1 MSVEEDLRR
10 VTLQEQRLQF
20 PSFDPARAWD
30 LGVALKEAAESRSQ
44 AVAIDVSLHGY
55 PLFFHAMPGTT
66 PNNADW
72 IRRKRNTVFRFFRSS
87 FGMGLTMAQR
97 QTTLSAAYGLAATDY
112 ADHGGGFPLFV
123 AGTGCI
129 GAVTVSGLPQRD
141 DHCLVVSTLAAMLQR
156 DISDITL

>member
-1 MSVEEDLRR
+1 M
-10 VTLQEQRLQF
+10 
-20 PSFDPARAWD
+20 
-30 LGVALKEAAESRSQ
+30 SQ
-44 AVAIDVSLHGY
+44 AVAIDVSLIGQQ
-55 PLFFHAMPGTT
+55 LFFHAMPGTT

-97 QTTLSAAYGLAATDY
+97 QTTLAAAYGLPVADY

-141 DHCLVVSTLAAMLQR
+141 DHSLVVSVLGRVLALDLA
-156 DISDITL
+156 DIAL

>member
-1 MSVEEDLRR
+1 
-10 VTLQEQRLQF
+10 
-20 PSFDPARAWD
+20 
-30 LGVALKEAAESRSQ
+30 
-44 AVAIDVSLHGY
+44 
-55 PLFFHAMPGTT
+55 
-66 PNNADW
+66 
-72 IRRKRNTVFRFFRSS
+72 
-87 FGMGLTMAQR
+87 MGLTMAQR